1 MGSRAAKHVKPQGG
15 SAPKATPGSPGCRNP
30 TDGWGLPGRKVRAHR
45 NVPYHEL
52 GGDYFT
58 RRDPERAASRA
69 MTRLNKLG
77 CRVTLDLKEATVP
90 AGTKPGGH
98 GPVWRAVLPE
108 TAPTCSYL
116 RVRVAQ
122 CALPTVG
129 NYQVSGEAP
138 NGSAERVRRGRS
150 VE

>member
-77 CRVTLDLKEATVP
+77 YRVTLDLVEATVP

-98 GPVWRAVLPE
+98 GPVWARSPARNSTHLQLFTRQSCAVCL
-108 TAPTCSYL
+108 AD
-116 RVRVAQ
+116 
-122 CALPTVG
+122 
-129 NYQVSGEAP
+129 
-138 NGSAERVRRGRS
+138 GR
-150 VE
+150 